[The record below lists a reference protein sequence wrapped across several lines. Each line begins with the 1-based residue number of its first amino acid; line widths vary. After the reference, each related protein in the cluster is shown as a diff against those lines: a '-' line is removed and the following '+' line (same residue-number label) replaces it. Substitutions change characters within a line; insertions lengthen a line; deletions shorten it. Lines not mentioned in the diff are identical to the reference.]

1 MATLPADEDYAKAML
16 TIFSARGVRAG
27 ESLKADEVG
36 AEFQKRNLGRA
47 ADYEAALSYA
57 ADRGW
62 LRVELGRIRLTKG
75 GFAET

>member
-1 MATLPADEDYAKAML
+1 MTTLPADEDYAKAML

-27 ESLKADEVG
+27 QSLKANQVG
-36 AEFQKRNLGRA
+36 LEFESRNMGRP

-62 LRVELGRIRLTKG
+62 LRVELGRLRLTEAG
-75 GFAET
+75 SAEA

>member
-16 TIFSARGVRAG
+16 TIFSANGVRAG
-27 ESLKADEVG
+27 QSLKALQVG
-36 AEFQKRNLGRA
+36 REFEIRNLGRA

-62 LRVELGRIRLTKG
+62 LRLEFDRIRLTAAG
-75 GFAET
+75 VAET